1 MDFGSSF
8 VYVGDD
14 EEEVVY
20 SDQSSD
26 EETDK
31 DKMECMLDILDTA
44 GQEEYSAMRDLYTRS
59 AQGFII
65 VYDITNR
72 ESFEEATAMFTF
84 LETSKQGEKIYAV
97 LCGNKSDLDV
107 QRVVSTA
114 EGNDLAIKKNV
125 PFKETSAKTGENV
138 TEAIEALLRTIP
150 RQGIEYKL
158 ATLGTGGVG
167 KSSVTL
173 RLVQDTF
180 VENYD
185 PTIEDSYRKMINV
198 QGLPKMEA
206 KRRKKKSAASVPA
219 QASGGLQQNVKKK
232 GGVMSSLKR
241 VFSGRRQEK
250 CGPPSSSPLPPPP
263 PPGPRTPV
271 KTKKIDGN
279 VVHIP
284 LGTLADDPQLV
295 TGDPVRCRKCD
306 AVLCQTS
313 SLIDNGATRQ
323 WTCEYCGKENK
334 ELDVT
339 SEEIPRELMFDYML
353 SPATEK
359 EEEAPEVVQKV
370 TPGIIVYCMD
380 ISGSMDAKADVPEL
394 QAAWKQAR
402 SGETLEAKSR
412 LECIKEAVMRQ
423 VELLKLEQPEKQVM
437 LVLFDSEVEIV
448 GDGTGQPKTVTG
460 VNMKDFDALIK
471 NGKKLADKN
480 EIKPL
485 RLSHDGLM
493 EKVADLHTRG
503 CTALGP
509 ALAICAGF
517 VSEVPSS
524 EIVLCTDGAPNSGIG
539 SMTGGA
545 HDSEFYT
552 KIGNYARSK
561 NIVIN
566 IMAVEGEPV
575 GMQHVSACALAS
587 GGTVNVLNPME
598 IVRELRLIW
607 QNKIVASSVH
617 VTFLLHPS
625 LVFVEEGYPKDCSRL
640 VKEVGNALKDTDL
653 TFNFKL
659 KDPDTIPEIDEIPFQ
674 VQITYTRK
682 NGMKC
687 LRVMCKSHKFT
698 KDRKVME
705 ENINVAVVGLATM
718 QKTAEMAKNK
728 APRQARAQLL
738 ATKNMMKRG
747 AKTVEQREEQ
757 FAFFNECEE
766 LESDIS
772 YNVTHWEQGTASD
785 SSHRIAHRS
794 HQANM
799 ERFHGAKKKAAV
811 VQQRQVSDKNNYD
824 AYLNYKC

>member
-1 MDFGSSF
+1 MDFGSEF
-8 VYVGDD
+8 VYVGEDED
-14 EEEVVY
+14 EILNLDSSEEEETEM
-20 SDQSSD
+20 D
-26 EETDK
+26 E
-31 DKMECMLDILDTA
+31 MECMLDILDTA

-72 ESFEEATAMFTF
+72 ESFDEATAMFTF
-84 LETSKQGEKIYAV
+84 LETSKQGEKIHAV
-97 LCGNKSDLDV
+97 LCGNKSDLEN
-107 QRVVSTA
+107 QRVVSKA
-114 EGNDLAIKKNV
+114 EGKGLARARDV
-125 PFKETSAKTGENV
+125 PFRETSAKTGDNV
-138 TEAIEALLRTIP
+138 KDAIEALLRTIP

-158 ATLGTGGVG
+158 VTMGTGGVG

-173 RLVQDTF
+173 RLVHESF
-180 VENYD
+180 VENFD
-185 PTIEDSYRKMINV
+185 PTIEDSYKKMINV
-198 QGLPKMEA
+198 KGLPKMEA
-206 KRRKKKSAASVPA
+206 KERKKKSEASATESAPV
-219 QASGGLQQNVKKK
+219 QARATGGLPREAA
-232 GGVMSSLKR
+232 G
-241 VFSGRRQEK
+241 
-250 CGPPSSSPLPPPP
+250 
-263 PPGPRTPV
+263 RTPI

-313 SLIDNGATRQ
+313 SLIDNGDARQ

-339 SEEIPRELMFDYML
+339 LEEIPRELMFDYML

-359 EEEAPEVVQKV
+359 EEEAAEVVQKI
-370 TPGIIVYCMD
+370 TPGIIVYCID
-380 ISGSMDAKADVPEL
+380 VSGSMDSKVDVPEL

-437 LVLFDSEVEIV
+437 LVLFATKVEIV
-448 GDGTGQPKTVTG
+448 GDGTGPSIKSTG
-460 VNMKDFDALIK
+460 VNNNDFDALINK
-471 NGKKLADKN
+471 GKDLAERN

-493 EKVADLHTRG
+493 EKVAELHTRG
-503 CTALGP
+503 STALGP

-524 EIVLCTDGAPNSGIG
+524 EIVLCTDGAPNRGIG
-539 SMTGGA
+539 SLSHGVS
-545 HDSEFYT
+545 DSDFYT
-552 KIGNYARSK
+552 TIGNYARSK

-566 IMAVEGEPV
+566 IMAVKGKPV
-575 GMQHVSACALAS
+575 KMQQVCACALAS
-587 GGTVNVLNPME
+587 GGTVNVLNPLE

-607 QNKIVASSVH
+607 QNTIVASSVH

-625 LVFVEEGYPKDCSRL
+625 LVFAEEGYPKDCSRL

-653 TFNFKL
+653 TFKFKL

-674 VQITYTRK
+674 VQIAYTRK

-705 ENINVAVVGLATM
+705 ENINVAVVGLATV
-718 QKTAEMAKNK
+718 QKTAEMVKQGAPKQAKGHI
-728 APRQARAQLL
+728 RA
-738 ATKNMMKRG
+738 AKHVIKRG
-747 AKTVEQREEQ
+747 AKTVEQREERY
-757 FAFFNECEE
+757 AFHTACSE
-766 LESDIS
+766 LETDLDR
-772 YNVTHWEQGTASD
+772 NMTNWERGRASD
-785 SSHRIAHRS
+785 FSHKIVS
-794 HQANM
+794 HALKAPASH
-799 ERFHGAKKKAAV
+799 FHGSRKRVVKTKSRQLSSTAA
-811 VQQRQVSDKNNYD
+811 DNYYD
-824 AYLNYKC
+824 YQHYKC